1 MAHLR
6 SFIHSLLVIPTLVLA
21 VTYDFTDVPGFKSIP
36 PCAQNAV
43 TYGVEAPLYDNCQK
57 NDPSTA
63 YFSCLCTSDSSAVK
77 SHITS
82 ALYGATDIYTLCGT
96 PEAASATSVWGNL
109 CARNAK
115 AAETSG
121 ATSAQA
127 QPIPEPQLRFLRRHL
142 EGVMVPTIITDYQK
156 GRKLP

>member
-1 MAHLR
+1 MNLNHCCGGFRGTRTQVYSQICSMAHLR
-6 SFIHSLLVIPTLVLA
+6 TYVYNLLIIPTVVLA
-21 VTYDFTDVPGFKSIP
+21 VTYDFTDIPGFKSIP

-43 TYGVEAPLYDNCQK
+43 TYGVKAPSYGNCQK
-57 NDPSTA
+57 NDPPTA

-82 ALYGATDIYTLCGT
+82 ALFGLTDIYTLCGT

-109 CARNAK
+109 CAQNAR

-121 ATSAQA
+121 ASSGEST
-127 QPIPEPQLRFLRRHL
+127 
-142 EGVMVPTIITDYQK
+142 T
-156 GRKLP
+156 